1 MGLKEKVLSRKSQIS
16 KKLRLVRDLNKPIA
30 DLDRLWRLLGEAE
43 AILYEMMDIYDDLV
57 DEQDIEANA
66 KAILDD
72 KIKTND
78 EYASKISEVA
88 SILMDRDMPEPA
100 QGNTRQRSNIS
111 NEHQFKQV
119 SDMKPFMLS
128 SDAEPF
134 EMRIWL
140 EKFQAYYE
148 ASHAEVLTLTGRK
161 AIFKNFLTADLC
173 VVVEEDI
180 KKATS
185 IDACHLILERHFLD
199 IKPLFS
205 RRLALFQIKK
215 DKRPFKDFV
224 ADLRRRA
231 REAELSSITPG
242 QLLTFL
248 AIAGCKEE
256 KIIFT
261 KLRELKDPSVSDL
274 LEKAAQ
280 FEGVMK
286 DVALPSPVFEPI
298 SAEAILAAVAVSCGG
313 CGYPHPRERCPFRD
327 RPCYSCGKVG
337 HLKSLCRQ
345 RSSSGGSGS
354 RNPTN
359 RGRPRERTRR
369 GSPAVQY
376 DGETSRSPSIT
387 RLNVIRTNNSIGT
400 RSRSHSSSGMDYVE
414 ITTLDKQIFTAL
426 PDSGA
431 ASTVLPLE
439 VCPKGTV
446 LEPSHTVLSA
456 ANGTHLISWIL

>member
-1 MGLKEKVLSRKSQIS
+1 MGLKEKVMNRKSQIS
-16 KKLRLVRDLNKPIA
+16 KKLKLIRDLNKPIA
-30 DLDRLWRLLGEAE
+30 DLDRLWCLLGEAE

-57 DEQDIEANA
+57 DEQDLESNT
-66 KAILDD
+66 KAIIDD
-72 KIKTND
+72 KVKTND
-78 EYASKISEVA
+78 EYATKISEVA
-88 SILMDRDMPEPA
+88 ALLMNRDVPA
-100 QGNTRQRSNIS
+100 PTTSNTRQRGETS
-111 NEHQFKQV
+111 HALQFKQV

-134 EMRIWL
+134 EMRVWI

-148 ASHAEVLTLTGRK
+148 ASHAEVLTLNGRK

-173 VVVEEDI
+173 VVIEEDV

-185 IDACHLILERHFLD
+185 IDACHLILEKHFLD
-199 IKPLFS
+199 VKPLFS

-231 REAELSSITPG
+231 REAELSSITTG

-248 AIAGCKEE
+248 AIAGCKDE
-256 KIIFT
+256 KIVFA
-261 KLRELKDPSVSDL
+261 KLRELKDPSMSDL

-280 FEGVMK
+280 FEAVLK
-286 DVALPSPVFEPI
+286 DVELPSPVVQAI
-298 SAEAILAAVAVSCGG
+298 SADEIIAAVAASCGG

-337 HLKSLCRQ
+337 HIKNLCRQ
-345 RSSSGGSGS
+345 RSPSGGSS
-354 RNPTN
+354 SNAPTN

-369 GSPAVQY
+369 GSPGIRY
-376 DGETSRSPSIT
+376 DGENSRSPSFSKV
-387 RLNVIRTNNSIGT
+387 NVINT
-400 RSRSHSSSGMDYVE
+400 RSSSAMELIE
-414 ITTLDKQIFTAL
+414 ITTTNNNVLKAL

-431 ASTVLPLE
+431 ACTVFPQKT
-439 VCPKGTV
+439 CPKGTV
-446 LEPSHTVLSA
+446 LEPSHTILSA
-456 ANGTHLISWIL
+456 ANGTI